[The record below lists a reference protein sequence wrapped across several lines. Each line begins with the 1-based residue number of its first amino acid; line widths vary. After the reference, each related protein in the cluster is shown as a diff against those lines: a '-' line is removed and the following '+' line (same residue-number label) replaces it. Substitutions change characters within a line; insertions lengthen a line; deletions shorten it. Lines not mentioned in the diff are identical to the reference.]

1 MFQVWSTMS
10 LTSAII
16 PIAKRFIAVGGG
28 GAGVIRNSEDATSWS
43 TSSTG
48 VTTTLTDVAGDGKG
62 VAVAVGY
69 SGKILRSTDGGVT
82 WTIIPTPAQI
92 TGSVQH
98 IMGVV
103 WVKDRFFISSRSTTS
118 AGTLMSSPD
127 GITWTSVPVSGIHS
141 NINFGIAVSGDTIL
155 VPGAAGAQA
164 FIVYKL
170 GNSSAS
176 VIINQASSDTYYSN
190 ICAIATPSLWIIGG
204 QGGKITTAPLANPA
218 STTLRRGQQNNDGIY
233 GLVYDQ
239 ELNIHIGAGVV
250 AADNSPLVIT
260 SVDAL
265 TWSTKAAATMK
276 TVFGNTVSW
285 MAPRI
290 VNGKRFMC
298 TSSGLYS
305 TTDWNTFTKVTGA
318 GTELLRTISYV

>member
-16 PIAKRFIAVGGG
+16 PIAKRFVAVGGTT
-28 GAGVIRNSEDATSWS
+28 GVIRNSEDATAWS
-43 TSSTG
+43 TSVTN
-48 VTTTLTDVAGDGKG
+48 VTTGLTDIAGNGKG
-62 VAVAVGY
+62 VAVAVGF
-69 SGKILRSTDGGVT
+69 SGKILRSADGGAT
-82 WTIIPTPAQI
+82 WTVIPTPAQI
-92 TGSVQH
+92 TGPVQH
-98 IMGVV
+98 VMGVV
-103 WVKDRFFISSRSTTS
+103 WVNDRFFISSRSTTS

-127 GITWTSVPVSGIHS
+127 GITWTSINVGGGIHS
-141 NINFGIAVSGDTIL
+141 NINYGIAVSGDTLL

-164 FIVYKL
+164 FIVYKI
-170 GNSSAS
+170 GNASAS

-190 ICAIATPSLWIIGG
+190 ICAIATSTLWIIGG
-204 QGGKITTAPLANPA
+204 QGGKITTAPLANPG

-233 GLVYDQ
+233 GLVYDA
-239 ELNIHIGAGVV
+239 ELNLHVGAGLL

-265 TWSTKAAATMK
+265 SWSTKATASMK
-276 TVFGNTVSW
+276 TAFGNTVSW

-298 TSSGLYS
+298 TSAGLYT
-305 TTDWNTFTKVTGA
+305 TTDWNTFTKVTAA